1 MLELKKVSKIYSGV
15 QEIEIFNEADLKV
28 DKGEM
33 VSIVAPSGNGKSTLI
48 NLVSGLDHC
57 DDGSI
62 IVDNTDITNMNEKE
76 LTFYRRQKIGIVF
89 QFFNLFSSL
98 TALENVLLPA
108 ELDGK
113 KRVEIIQT
121 ANELFDK
128 MGLSDKKN
136 KFPFQLSG
144 GEQQRIAIARAL
156 INSPSLLL
164 ADEPTGN
171 LDQKNA
177 RKLFELL
184 KELNVSENVTML
196 IVTHDYALAKE
207 YSSRVITIK
216 DKKVVPYSQY

>member
-1 MLELKKVSKIYSGV
+1 MLELKKVTKRYSGV
-15 QEIEIFNEADLKV
+15 QEIEIFNEADLKI

-57 DDGSI
+57 DGGSI
-62 IVDNTDITNMNEKE
+62 IVDSTDITKMNEKE

-113 KRVEIIQT
+113 KRVEIIHT

-128 MGLSDKKN
+128 MGLSDKKI

-177 RKLFELL
+177 KKLFELL
-184 KELNVSENVTML
+184 KELNNSENVTML

-216 DKKVVPYSQY
+216 DKK